1 MWQHPLWSA
10 GQHKHFFLSLSLTH
24 THTHPHTHPPP
35 HTHRQSFSHNHT
47 QTQSSIA
54 LGTYLDILQNG
65 DDQVNRYRYARP
77 LICKS
82 NNLFVQLNDL
92 VLWNLTSP
100 TAIFTSAEWIH
111 KFMPTPVCCLFASA
125 QWPLLYIINR
135 QGSYYKISYNGHLRN
150 VWTLNILYWAIL
162 RLFFF
167 TLSFQIN
174 TKCLEV

>member
-1 MWQHPLWSA
+1 MLYSLSGPNNTGCDNTHYDRLDNINTSSS
-10 GQHKHFFLSLSLTH
+10 LSLSLTH
-24 THTHPHTHPPP
+24 THTHTHTPP

-100 TAIFTSAEWIH
+100 TANNTFAQWIH

-135 QGSYYKISYNGHLRN
+135 KALTTKSH
-150 VWTLNILYWAIL
+150 TMDILEMYGL
-162 RLFFF
+162 
-167 TLSFQIN
+167 
-174 TKCLEV
+174 